1 MQIRYRLMVSIDS
14 SNLRKVFSRI
24 TTEEELSGLL
34 NLALISARRLM
45 SKRRFT
51 KSPTTE
57 QIRER
62 YQRLSDPVKAWL
74 DDRCALGDQYETD
87 KQELHSDFITYCWDK
102 KLNRLE
108 INALGRE
115 LSKHGVQDKR
125 VGTGAERIHLWSGLA
140 LRLNLREEGQEAL
153 L

>member
-1 MQIRYRLMVSIDS
+1 MQLRYRLMVSIDS

-115 LSKHGVQDKR
+115 LSKHG
-125 VGTGAERIHLWSGLA
+125 
-140 LRLNLREEGQEAL
+140 
-153 L
+153 